1 MEAKFVEETWEEL
14 EAALELPEGSLVSTM
29 ELYNRHAA
37 QGEDPIFHKRS
48 SLVRPLSKPPF
59 GALDVT
65 VEGSIYAAFTLG
77 GLHTR
82 PSGEVLRSDG
92 SAIAG
97 LYAAGRTTSGV
108 SAFGYVSGASLADGM
123 IFGRMA
129 AASAVERGRS
139 L

>member
-1 MEAKFVEETWEEL
+1 MTLRGTYRGRVGFST
-14 EAALELPEGSLVSTM
+14 VSIEM
-29 ELYNRHAA
+29 N
-37 QGEDPIFHKRS
+37 
-48 SLVRPLSKPPF
+48 KPPF

-123 IFGRMA
+123 MVRT
-129 AASAVERGRS
+129 
-139 L
+139 